1 MQLPKLHGGNPSVR
15 RADQA
20 ERMQPLSPQVE
31 LQRAVWWTTRNR
43 GFFLDPTPNFVRKAS
58 AMGGLTQ
65 RAISKHSSRSI
76 AAGRGG
82 ITAAGL

>member
-20 ERMQPLSPQVE
+20 ERMQPLSPQGGIAASCLVDNE
-31 LQRAVWWTTRNR
+31 KPR
-43 GFFLDPTPNFVRKAS
+43 FFLDSTPNFVRKAS

-65 RAISKHSSRSI
+65 RAKHSSRSI

>member
-20 ERMQPLSPQVE
+20 ERMQRLSPQGGIAASCLVDNE
-31 LQRAVWWTTRNR
+31 KPR
-43 GFFLDPTPNFVRKAS
+43 FLLDSTPNFVRKAS

-65 RAISKHSSRSI
+65 RAISKHSSRSV

-82 ITAAGL
+82 VTAAGL